1 MDLSWI
7 LGHARV
13 SFHHSKN
20 TISLASKSGKTALSD
35 ICKAS
40 TPPCKLN
47 PLLFNGHLHTAWTAV
62 KAAGPPVVYKRQI
75 FESDDP
81 RFAGTFA
88 VDFVSHKQA
97 PEEDPTLPPRT
108 TYFTED
114 EFANIGSDD
123 TKPMLI
129 TLHGLSGGSHEI
141 YLRHVLEPLVDQSE
155 QGDWEAIVVN
165 SRGCA
170 MSKITTGILY
180 NARATWDLRQTVKWC
195 RKMYPNRPL
204 YAIGYSLGANILTN
218 YLGEEGDACELQAAV
233 VCSNPWKLEV
243 ASLALQRTW
252 LGLNVYS
259 KTMGTS
265 MKKLFAQHAD
275 QVVKNGNIDPERVAK
290 VTYLHEFDREIQCP
304 TWGYP
309 TEYAYYRDASSA
321 DSVTSIRIP
330 TFAIHAE
337 DDPIAVDEA
346 VPYEEIKQNPY
357 VVMCSTSTG
366 GHLSWFEVG
375 GTRWFSKPA
384 VNFLQKMAREYETAR
399 KDGPTGTLSEM
410 TRTATSNTGFKSP
423 FVFEP
428 MRRKMYLPEQSI
440 KIDA

>member
-1 MDLSWI
+1 MDLSWL

-13 SFHHSKN
+13 SFHHSKE
-20 TISLASKSGKTALSD
+20 TITLASKSGKTALSD
-35 ICKAS
+35 ICKAV

-62 KAAGPPVVYKRQI
+62 KAAGPPIIYKRHI

-81 RFAGTFA
+81 RFAGTFS
-88 VDFVSHKQA
+88 VDFVAHKQA
-97 PEEDPTLPPRT
+97 PEEDPSLPPRT

-195 RKMYPNRPL
+195 REMYPNRPL

-233 VCSNPWKLEV
+233 LCSNPWKLEV
-243 ASLALQRTW
+243 ACRALQRTW

-259 KTMGTS
+259 KTMGSS
-265 MKKLFAQHAD
+265 MKKLFAQHAE
-275 QVVKNGNIDPERVAK
+275 QVVTMGNIDPERVAK
-290 VTYLHEFDREIQCP
+290 CTYLHEFDREIQCA

-309 TEYAYYRDASSA
+309 TAYAYYRDASSA
-321 DSVTSIRIP
+321 DSVTAIRIP

-346 VPYEEIKQNPY
+346 VPYEEIEQNPY

-384 VNFLQKMAREYETAR
+384 VNFLQKMAREYETGR

-423 FVFEP
+423 FAFEP
-428 MRRKMYLPEQSI
+428 MRRKMYLPE
-440 KIDA
+440 

>member
-1 MDLSWI
+1 MLFVRPTTLVTNRSHKDLRSETLSI
-7 LGHARV
+7 TLQPPPNQGSRFGTSGNRKNYGHARV

-20 TISLASKSGKTALSD
+20 TISLASKSGKTALSE

-62 KAAGPPVVYKRQI
+62 KAAGPPIVYKRQI

-88 VDFVSHKQA
+88 VDFVTHEQA
-97 PEEDPTLPPRT
+97 PAEDSSLPPRT
-108 TYFTED
+108 TYFAED

-204 YAIGYSLGANILTN
+204 FAIGYSLGANILTN
-218 YLGEEGDACELQAAV
+218 VRRCGGQCHNLDL
-233 VCSNPWKLEV
+233 L
-243 ASLALQRTW
+243 SLIL
-252 LGLNVYS
+252 L
-259 KTMGTS
+259 
-265 MKKLFAQHAD
+265 
-275 QVVKNGNIDPERVAK
+275 
-290 VTYLHEFDREIQCP
+290 
-304 TWGYP
+304 
-309 TEYAYYRDASSA
+309 
-321 DSVTSIRIP
+321 SVLVSR
-330 TFAIHAE
+330 
-337 DDPIAVDEA
+337 
-346 VPYEEIKQNPY
+346 
-357 VVMCSTSTG
+357 
-366 GHLSWFEVG
+366 
-375 GTRWFSKPA
+375 
-384 VNFLQKMAREYETAR
+384 
-399 KDGPTGTLSEM
+399 
-410 TRTATSNTGFKSP
+410 
-423 FVFEP
+423 
-428 MRRKMYLPEQSI
+428 
-440 KIDA
+440 

>member
-62 KAAGPPVVYKRQI
+62 KAAGPPIVYKRQI

-97 PEEDPTLPPRT
+97 PEEDSTLPPRT

-218 YLGEEGDACELQAAV
+218 VRRCGQGLNKKV
-233 VCSNPWKLEV
+233 VCSNNLLCSTWVKKVMRANCKL
-243 ASLALQRTW
+243 L
-252 LGLNVYS
+252 
-259 KTMGTS
+259 
-265 MKKLFAQHAD
+265 LFAQTPGSS
-275 QVVKNGNIDPERVAK
+275 KLRV
-290 VTYLHEFDREIQCP
+290 LLC
-304 TWGYP
+304 
-309 TEYAYYRDASSA
+309 
-321 DSVTSIRIP
+321 SVLGLVSM
-330 TFAIHAE
+330 F
-337 DDPIAVDEA
+337 
-346 VPYEEIKQNPY
+346 
-357 VVMCSTSTG
+357 
-366 GHLSWFEVG
+366 
-375 GTRWFSKPA
+375 TRRPWEPA
-384 VNFLQKMAREYETAR
+384 
-399 KDGPTGTLSEM
+399 
-410 TRTATSNTGFKSP
+410 
-423 FVFEP
+423 
-428 MRRKMYLPEQSI
+428 
-440 KIDA
+440 